1 VIEIENDF
9 SVPAH
14 PDVVYDYLLQLEE
27 VGQCIPGGRVGPAG
41 DDGAHPAEV
50 VVKLGPMRFNYRGTV
65 RLEDR
70 VEAERK
76 ATLTANM
83 REARGQGS
91 AKARMEMTVEGEEN
105 GARVRTGT
113 EVELTGRAASMGRGV
128 IDDVAGRMVEEMA
141 ECMTR
146 RLGSQGTPTA
156 PTASTPTESAA
167 PTEPAAPAPVGG
179 LRLIARVLWA
189 RLTRLFK
196 RR

>member
-9 SVPAH
+9 SVPAD
-14 PDVVYDYLLQLEE
+14 PDAVYDYLLQLEQ

-41 DDGAHPAEV
+41 EHGSHPAEI

-70 VEAERK
+70 AEAERK
-76 ATLTANM
+76 ATLTANV

-91 AKARMEMTVEGEEN
+91 AKARMEMTVEAEEN
-105 GARVRTGT
+105 GARVRTRT
-113 EVELTGRAASMGRGV
+113 EVQLTGRAASMGRGV
-128 IDDVAGRMVEEMA
+128 IDDVAGQMVEDMA
-141 ECMTR
+141 ECVTQ
-146 RLGSQGTPTA
+146 RLGSQGA
-156 PTASTPTESAA
+156 PVAHAAAA

-179 LRLIARVLWA
+179 LRLIARALWA